1 MRYRYYDSARASLT
15 LIAFMGTLCIATQTQ
30 AAAVPVGPAAID
42 AGPVA
47 ITPTLGVETKYRDN
61 IYLQQRNPT
70 DSWIYLA
77 QPAVNAV
84 LQDRDNIY
92 QLDYKGE
99 AAWYEE
105 DSPNDRNDYFD
116 NTFAGSAH
124 TEFSDRWIAEV
135 YTSWA
140 ALHEDR
146 GTGLSEGLVGQV
158 IPDPVKYD
166 QGDIGGSLQFG
177 SDEGTGR
184 LLLRA
189 GYMDRQYQ
197 NFKEFTRQRDR
208 DETTL
213 ATTFFYPVAPNT
225 DVLAEYEFKDIHYP
239 NPFTDQPPLD
249 SDENSV
255 LVGAQWDITP
265 NLTST
270 AKVGY
275 LQKDFKEPGRKN
287 WDGVR
292 WDLDLVMQPREQD
305 SILVHSSSR
314 PEETTRN
321 GDFIRQDVLTALWTH
336 NWSDRIYTELGALV
350 GQDNYEQSI
359 NDRKDDVYNASIK
372 VGYEFRRWA
381 NVYAGYSYDDKDS
394 NVDNL
399 SYTDNVFMI
408 GVELSL

>member
-1 MRYRYYDSARASLT
+1 MRYRYYDSARAALA
-15 LIAFMGTLCIATQTQ
+15 LAAFMGASCLATQTQ
-30 AAAVPVGPAAID
+30 AAAIPTGPAAID

-61 IYLQQRNPT
+61 IYLQESNTT

-77 QPAVNAV
+77 QPALSAL
-84 LQDRDNIY
+84 LQDRNNLY

-99 AAWYEE
+99 AGWYEE
-105 DSPNDRNDYFD
+105 NSQNDRNDYFD
-116 NTFAGSAH
+116 NTFSGDAH
-124 TEFSDRWIAEV
+124 MEFSDRWIAEG
-135 YTSWA
+135 YASWA

-146 GTGLSEGLVGQV
+146 GTGLSEGLIGGDLPEP
-158 IPDPVKYD
+158 IEYD
-166 QGDIGGSLQFG
+166 QGDIGGSLQYG
-177 SDEGTGR
+177 ADEGAGR
-184 LLLRA
+184 LLFRA

-197 NFKEFTRQRDR
+197 NFRDLTRPRDR

-239 NPFTDQPPLD
+239 TPFTDQPPLD

-275 LQKDFKEPGRKN
+275 LEKDFKEPDRKN
-287 WDGVR
+287 WDGLR
-292 WDLDLVMQPREQD
+292 WDLDLLLQPREQD
-305 SILVHSSSR
+305 SIIVHSSSR

-321 GDFIRQDVLTALWTH
+321 GDFIRQDVLTAQWTH

-350 GQDNYEQSI
+350 GQDTYEQSI
-359 NDRKDDVYNASIK
+359 NDRKDDVYNASFR

-381 NVYAGYSYDDKDS
+381 NVYAGYTYDDKDS
-394 NVDNL
+394 NVEDL
-399 SYTDNVFMI
+399 SYTDNIFRI
-408 GVELSL
+408 GVVLSL